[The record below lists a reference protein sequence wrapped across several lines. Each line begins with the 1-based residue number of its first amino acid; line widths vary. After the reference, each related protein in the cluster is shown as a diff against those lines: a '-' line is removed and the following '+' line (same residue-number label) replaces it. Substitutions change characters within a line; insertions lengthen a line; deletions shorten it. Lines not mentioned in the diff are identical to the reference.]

1 MTGMPDKSGS
11 GWERRADREGT
22 VTVSD
27 MAAYL
32 LLCVL
37 FPFLMAYAAASDLL
51 TMRISNR
58 LTGLVFAAFV
68 LYAVASG
75 MTWDDLLWHLAAG
88 ILTLVI
94 TFAFFARGWIGGG
107 DAKLAAATALWIGL
121 GHLPE
126 YLVVA
131 SILGGPLTLA
141 IVLARKY
148 PLPKLALKL
157 PFAVHLHD
165 TKTGV
170 PYGIALAAAA
180 LMVLPNAVGLEQLAW
195 P

>member
-1 MTGMPDKSGS
+1 
-11 GWERRADREGT
+11 
-22 VTVSD
+22 VSD
-27 MAAYL
+27 MASYL
-32 LLCVL
+32 LLCVV

-58 LTGLVFAAFV
+58 ITGLVLAGFV
-68 LYAVASG
+68 LYAFASG
-75 MTWDDLLWHLAAG
+75 MTWDDLVWHLAAG
-88 ILTLVI
+88 VLTLVI

-121 GHLPE
+121 AHLPE

-131 SILGGPLTLA
+131 SILGGPLTLS
-141 IVLARKY
+141 IVSARKY
-148 PLPKLALKL
+148 PLPKLAHKF

-180 LMVLPNAVGLEQLAW
+180 LLVLPNAVGLEQLAW

>member
-1 MTGMPDKSGS
+1 MLDMTS
-11 GWERRADREGT
+11 
-22 VTVSD
+22 
-27 MAAYL
+27 YI
-32 LLCVL
+32 LLCVV

-68 LYAVASG
+68 LYAAASG
-75 MTWDDLLWHLAAG
+75 MSWNDLLWHLAAG
-88 ILTLVI
+88 LVTLVI

-121 GHLPE
+121 AHLPE
-126 YLVVA
+126 YFVVA
-131 SILGGPLTLA
+131 SILGGPLTLS
-141 IVLARKY
+141 IVSARRY
-148 PLPKLALKL
+148 PLPKLAQKI

-180 LMVLPNAVGLEQLAW
+180 LMVLPTAVSLEQLAW

>member
-1 MTGMPDKSGS
+1 
-11 GWERRADREGT
+11 
-22 VTVSD
+22 VSN

-32 LLCVL
+32 LLCIL

-58 LTGLVFAAFV
+58 VTGLVFIGFV

-75 MTWDDLLWHLAAG
+75 MAWADFAWHLAAG
-88 ILTLVI
+88 ALTLVI
-94 TFAFFARGWIGGG
+94 TFILFARGWIGGG
-107 DAKLAAATALWIGL
+107 DAKLAASTALWIGL
-121 GHLPE
+121 ANLPE
-126 YLVVA
+126 YLILA
-131 SILGGPLTLA
+131 SILGGPLTLS
-141 IVLARKY
+141 IVSARKY
-148 PLPKLALKL
+148 PLPTLALKF

-165 TKTGV
+165 AKTGV

-180 LMVLPNAVGLEQLAW
+180 LMVLPNSVGLEQLAL

>member
-1 MTGMPDKSGS
+1 M
-11 GWERRADREGT
+11 
-22 VTVSD
+22 SD
-27 MAAYL
+27 MASYL
-32 LLCVL
+32 LLCVV

-58 LTGLVFAAFV
+58 ITGLVLAGFV
-68 LYAVASG
+68 LYAFASG
-75 MTWDDLLWHLAAG
+75 MTWDDLVWHLAAG
-88 ILTLVI
+88 VLTLVI

-121 GHLPE
+121 AHLPE

-131 SILGGPLTLA
+131 SILGGPLTLS
-141 IVLARKY
+141 IVSARKY
-148 PLPKLALKL
+148 PLPKLAHKF

-180 LMVLPNAVGLEQLAW
+180 LLVLPNAVGLEQLAW